1 MSEQPTTEPLV
12 LATRGSA
19 LALWQAETTARVL
32 RAGRSD
38 LHVEILTVK
47 SGGDRD
53 QTTELSRFGTTGIF
67 TAEVDAALFERRAAI
82 GVHSLKDVPTA
93 LPEGLVLGGV
103 LMRGSAED
111 ALVSR
116 TGASLADLPRGARV
130 ATGSVRRAAMLRR
143 LRPDLAIVAIR
154 GNVDTRLAK
163 LDAGDA
169 DAIVLARAGL
179 ERLGLAARITQILS
193 REECVPA
200 PSQGIVGL
208 ICRADDENARRHLDR
223 VCDRETAAEALAE
236 RALLHALHGGCNAPL
251 GAFARARDNA
261 ISLTA
266 RVLSLDGRESVEDSI
281 QGSIDDAEALGR
293 ALAERMAAAGA
304 KRLVDAARA
313 V

>member
-1 MSEQPTTEPLV
+1 MMDTIV

-19 LALWQAETTARVL
+19 LALWQANATASAL
-32 RAGRSD
+32 RAGCSD
-38 LHVEILTVK
+38 LAVEILTVK

-53 QTTELSRFGTTGIF
+53 QTTELARFGRTGIF
-67 TAEVDAALFERRAAI
+67 TAEVDEALFERRAHV

-93 LPEGLVLGGV
+93 LPDGLVLGGV
-103 LMRGSAED
+103 LMRGYPED

-116 TGASLADLPRGARV
+116 SRVQLADLPRGARV

-163 LDAGDA
+163 LDSGEA

-179 ERLGLAARITQILS
+179 ERLGLGSRITQVLS

-200 PSQGIVGL
+200 PGQGIVGL
-208 ICRADDENARRHLDR
+208 ICRADDDASRRHLDR
-223 VCDRETAAEALAE
+223 ICDRESAAEALAE
-236 RALLHALHGGCNAPL
+236 RALLNGLHGGCNAPL
-251 GAFARARDNA
+251 GAHARARDNA

-266 RVLSLDGRESVEDSI
+266 RVLSLDGRECIEDRI
-281 QGSIDDAEALGR
+281 QGSIDEAEALGR

-304 KRLVDAARA
+304 KRLIDAAREG
-313 V
+313 